1 MKLYDRT
8 SAGGWDVRKTSSSQ
22 AVTAEGAR
30 YFRSALATFLFRNSC
45 APITQAT
52 LSFSLH
58 RCCQHNLHFYH
69 SHERLCRR
77 HVPLTAVNLIMAETE
92 PESPINKMEKDHFV
106 SPVKTLRRVTS
117 LLSYQPS
124 LASIPPDLRND
135 GYLGHWTLDHTWSII
150 LGLVLAGFQAY
161 STGRPLSC

>member
-1 MKLYDRT
+1 
-8 SAGGWDVRKTSSSQ
+8 
-22 AVTAEGAR
+22 
-30 YFRSALATFLFRNSC
+30 
-45 APITQAT
+45 
-52 LSFSLH
+52 
-58 RCCQHNLHFYH
+58 
-69 SHERLCRR
+69 
-77 HVPLTAVNLIMAETE
+77 MAETE

-161 STGRPLSC
+161 STVLAFQAAMKHGKPIDYDINEHQRRFSRACTLIPFVFATIMRRFCRSFALYRSQQGITMENLERFVGCQSFFTAFQT